1 MQYTILYYIH
11 NVWSNKTNWEASD
24 FIPSWKMVGHDLP
37 KQQIGRDMPE
47 VFTERRAYLFKRCL
61 SQSNDPTTAYVPI
74 SGASQ
79 KQWIWKQLIKACISG
94 WLNFDKFICTQVK
107 MSQHVPKVIKTA
119 SQMSAQTWFGR
130 VLQHFHGSTYRVPQN
145 KLSLVLKVVTWGLQQ
160 LLTLFCL
167 VVIQKAELWQ
177 PTFI

>member
-11 NVWSNKTNWEASD
+11 NVWSNKTKWEASD

-47 VFTERRAYLFKRCL
+47 VFTERRVYLFNRCL
-61 SQSNDPTTAYVPI
+61 SQSNDSTTAYVPI
-74 SGASQ
+74 SGALQ
-79 KQWIWKQLIKACISG
+79 KQWIWKQWIKACISG

-107 MSQHVPKVIKTA
+107 MSQHVPKVITTA

-145 KLSLVLKVVTWGLQQ
+145 KRSLVLKVVTWGLQQ